1 MLFGSKC
8 YLFKGNHY
16 DQKEIKADWMTAKK
30 WCRDNGGDLAVIDTH
45 SENGKTPTCC
55 LSSHA
60 FCLAT
65 T

>member
-45 SENGKTPTCC
+45 SENG
-55 LSSHA
+55 
-60 FCLAT
+60 
-65 T
+65 